1 MVLEPEKDPFG
12 AAALAYLKGE
22 ESATVEVYPDIGE
35 PDVIPAA
42 YLMREPDK
50 WPELERI
57 AISACR
63 GKVLDIGAGGG
74 SHALVLQQ
82 KGQTVHAIDIS
93 PGLVQAMQE
102 RGVKQAS
109 LCDIWAFSGKGY
121 DTILMMMN
129 GIGIVGNLAGLRSL
143 LMHVKDMLVPGGQI
157 LLDSSDIAFV
167 YQVQDVPVPY
177 WEGEDEYYGAVSFYM
192 RYGKVIG
199 DTFPWLYID
208 FDLLE
213 QIAGETGYAT
223 EHVYEDNHY
232 HYLARLTRKENG

>member
-1 MVLEPEKDPFG
+1 MVLEAEKDPFG
-12 AAALAYLKGE
+12 AAVLAYLKGE
-22 ESATVEVYPDIGE
+22 VSATVEVYPDVGE

-63 GKVLDIGAGGG
+63 GKVLDIGAGAG
-74 SHALVLQQ
+74 SHSLVLQQ
-82 KGQTVHAIDIS
+82 QEQEVHAIDIS
-93 PGLVQAMQE
+93 PGLVQAMKV
-102 RGVKQAS
+102 RGIRQAS
-109 LCDIWAFSGKGY
+109 LCDIWAFPGKGY

-129 GIGIVGNLAGLRSL
+129 GIGIVGDLAGLRSL
-143 LMHVKDMLVPGGQI
+143 LLHLKDMLVPGGQI

-167 YQVQDVPVPY
+167 YQGKEVSVPY
-177 WEGEDEYYGAVSFYM
+177 WEKEEEYYGAVSFYM

-199 DTFPWLYID
+199 EVFPWLYID
-208 FDLLE
+208 FGLLE
-213 QIAGETGYAT
+213 QIAGELGYVA

-232 HYLARLTRKENG
+232 HYLARLTRK